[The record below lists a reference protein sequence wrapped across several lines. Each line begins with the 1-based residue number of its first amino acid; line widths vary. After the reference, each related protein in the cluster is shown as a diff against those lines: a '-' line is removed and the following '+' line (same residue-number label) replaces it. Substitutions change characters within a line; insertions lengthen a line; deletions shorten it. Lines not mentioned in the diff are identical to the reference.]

1 VRKIG
6 RQIAALAV
14 AATFAFFP
22 MYASL
27 GLLYTNPRDTTLPP
41 SVWLVPRA
49 VDWVFAIVSA
59 VSFAAVIASA
69 ARWRRLPALFW
80 PGCAGTCAFAVPAL
94 AGFEPVGGLT
104 YALGFFAWMMA
115 ANALLDLRARVAW
128 LRTACLASLL
138 ASGTLACALAV
149 VLVALRAPA
158 DLYAFHHGRAVGT
171 FLNTNEL
178 AGYAVVLCAIAAGCA
193 VSLRGSAMRT
203 LAIVAFVCGL
213 SALVLTFSRSGFIG
227 AVVATLVFLVALRPT
242 WRVALPS
249 AAFVV
254 ALLAVALIF
263 DVHHNPA
270 ENLSRIPAWTAGWRT
285 FQLFPLTGVGPIAYY
300 RTYPFV
306 RPPDGPPVG
315 TPISYDPHD
324 LFLTLLAET
333 GVAGAALFASMWWR
347 WFVLYRDALRRAPP
361 ARRIIPLAIGAGLAG
376 LWAVSTLNTLSIV
389 FAMWANFMALA
400 LVTAQDAEDG
410 T

>member
-1 VRKIG
+1 
-6 RQIAALAV
+6 
-14 AATFAFFP
+14 
-22 MYASL
+22 
-27 GLLYTNPRDTTLPP
+27 
-41 SVWLVPRA
+41 
-49 VDWVFAIVSA
+49 
-59 VSFAAVIASA
+59 
-69 ARWRRLPALFW
+69 
-80 PGCAGTCAFAVPAL
+80 
-94 AGFEPVGGLT
+94 
-104 YALGFFAWMMA
+104 
-115 ANALLDLRARVAW
+115 
-128 LRTACLASLL
+128 
-138 ASGTLACALAV
+138 
-149 VLVALRAPA
+149 
-158 DLYAFHHGRAVGT
+158 
-171 FLNTNEL
+171 
-178 AGYAVVLCAIAAGCA
+178 
-193 VSLRGSAMRT
+193 
-203 LAIVAFVCGL
+203 GL

-254 ALLAVALIF
+254 ALLAAALIF

-270 ENLSRIPAWTAGWRT
+270 ENLSRIPSWTAGWRT
-285 FQLFPLTGVGPIAYY
+285 FQLFPLTGVGAIAYY

-324 LFLTLLAET
+324 LFLTLLAEM

-400 LVTAQDAEDG
+400 LVTAQDADDG